1 MQYITLDKERFIEV
15 DLERNTS
22 KVFVK
27 AELEKQLKEAQERL
41 LQIPEKPSD
50 KDLLA
55 WAKEN
60 FPTMDYS
67 REKQYLEAQIS
78 EAQQLLEIK

>member
-15 DLERNTS
+15 DLEKNTS

-41 LQIPEKPSD
+41 TKIPDKPSD
-50 KDLLA
+50 EELLE
-55 WAKEN
+55 WAIGN
-60 FPTMDYS
+60 YPQMNYS
-67 REKQYLEAQIS
+67 REREYLEAQIS
-78 EAQQLLEIK
+78 EAQKLLV